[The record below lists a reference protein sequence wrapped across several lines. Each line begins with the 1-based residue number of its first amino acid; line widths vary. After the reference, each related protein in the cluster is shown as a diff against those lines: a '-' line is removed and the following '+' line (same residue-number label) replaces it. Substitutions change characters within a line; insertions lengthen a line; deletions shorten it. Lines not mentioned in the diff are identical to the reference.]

1 MQPEREF
8 LRGAWATLSAHGC
21 HIFHLRILKND
32 LKMIL
37 IREHVIKS
45 TGIKGSLVQGE
56 GIESLR
62 AEWVPAV
69 RR

>member
-1 MQPEREF
+1 MELGPLFQHMAVTSSTCSSP
-8 LRGAWATLSAHGC
+8 G
-21 HIFHLRILKND
+21 ILKND